1 MGTHISS
8 GLYLVRKV
16 ARVMIKLGKEIMY
29 SCAIIAFG
37 FAVYSSIKS
46 ESYYVAGLYTLL
58 ILVVLSDSRE
68 KEQ

>member
-1 MGTHISS
+1 
-8 GLYLVRKV
+8 
-16 ARVMIKLGKEIMY
+16 MIKLGKEIMY